1 MDGILET
8 SQTKTIFCFSSG
20 LKKESVKSKPKTW
33 FLRSIRHFSKW
44 RKLSFWSKRPK
55 TGGARGGRSFFFIVA
70 PADEKHTVCKTLTVV
85 GERELAAFTIPF
97 FFFPSTTHWSTKLT
111 YPIPIYI
118 GKPLHLK
125 IHCDGMG
132 VVIATGFG
140 FLCTRCIKALTAVIS
155 VFDGSPPPPS
165 AIAVCCI
172 WQKWPLKWLQEA
184 VSGVVLTV

>member
-1 MDGILET
+1 MVLEKKKVWKASPKLGFSVLFGT
-8 SQTKTIFCFSSG
+8 SQSEENFLFDQRGPKLVVLVAVGLSSLLLLLLTKNTRFA
-20 LKKESVKSKPKTW
+20 
-33 FLRSIRHFSKW
+33 
-44 RKLSFWSKRPK
+44 KLWHLLER
-55 TGGARGGRSFFFIVA
+55 ARARSF
-70 PADEKHTVCKTLTVV
+70 HNSL
-85 GERELAAFTIPF
+85 F